1 MTASRPPAIATWLLY
16 HLVLGSH
23 NEAVTG
29 DLLEEF
35 KSRQS
40 VAWYWRQAIWAIF
53 LSFLTE
59 LRNQRL
65 MVGYAAVWTF
75 AVSVVWKHIKM
86 SPQLESV
93 LGWGVSHPWP
103 ESIIY
108 VMAIY
113 NLTLAGLLWIGF
125 GLYVAMVD
133 SFNLRCFIR
142 GLFVGF
148 VTTVIGMQL
157 PGLFFA
163 GHYRETALLWR
174 LLTWLPFFVALTLSL
189 WTARAR
195 AEAKMLR

>member
-35 KSRQS
+35 KNRQS
-40 VAWYWRQAIWAIF
+40 VAWYWRQAIWAIL

-65 MVGYAAVWTF
+65 IVGYAAVWTF
-75 AVSVVWKHIKM
+75 AVSLVWKHIKM
-86 SPQLESV
+86 SPQLGAF
-93 LGWGVSHPWP
+93 LDWGVRHPWP
-103 ESIIY
+103 ESLIY
-108 VMAIY
+108 VVVIY
-113 NLTLAGLLWIGF
+113 IATVVALLWMGF
-125 GLYVAMVD
+125 GLYVAMAGN
-133 SFNLRCFIR
+133 FNVRYVIR
-142 GLFVGF
+142 GLLVGF
-148 VTTVIGMQL
+148 VTIVVSQL
-157 PGLFFA
+157 TGLFFA
-163 GHYRETALLWR
+163 GHHRQTAPWYLV
-174 LLTWLPFFVALTLSL
+174 TWLPFFVALTLSL